1 MLLEVKEIDAFYGIF
16 QAVFRVSLGL
26 HQGEVVCLLGRNGAG
41 KTTTLSSIV
50 GLQRPRS
57 GSIRFKDREILG
69 TKSFRIA
76 RMGMG
81 FVPENRWIFS
91 DLTVRE
97 NLELGLRKGKEKAV
111 QEALGRVYGLFPKLK
126 SMGSRLGGTLS
137 GGEQQML
144 TVGRSLMAGPEL
156 LLLDEPTAGLAP
168 MVARLLGDQIRKL
181 RLEGLTLLLSEQNAI
196 LAMDISDRAYIID
209 KGAIV
214 YEGEVGRLR
223 EERATMREYLGV

>member
-1 MLLEVKEIDAFYGIF
+1 MLLEVKEIDTFYGIF
-16 QAVFRVSLGL
+16 QAVFGVSLEM
-26 HQGEVVCLLGRNGAG
+26 QKGEVVCVLGRNGAG

-50 GLQRPRS
+50 GLQRPRA

-69 TKSFRIA
+69 AKSFRIA

-91 DLTVRE
+91 DLSVRE

-111 QEALGRVYGLFPKLK
+111 QHALERVYGLFP
-126 SMGSRLGGTLS
+126 RLETMKDRIGGTLS

-144 TVGRSLMAGPEL
+144 TVGRSLMGGPEM

-168 MVARLLGDQIRKL
+168 VVARLLGDQIRKL
-181 RLEGLTLLLSEQNAI
+181 RQEGLTLLLSEQNAV

-214 YEGEVGRLR
+214 YEGQVEKLKEDRG
-223 EERATMREYLGV
+223 TMKEYLGV